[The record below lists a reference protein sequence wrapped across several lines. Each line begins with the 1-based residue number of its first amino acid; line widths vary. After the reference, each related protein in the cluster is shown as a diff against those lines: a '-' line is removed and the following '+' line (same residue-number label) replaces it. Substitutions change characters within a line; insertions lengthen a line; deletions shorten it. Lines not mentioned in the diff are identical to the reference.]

1 MMKEIKLSVKFNDE
15 NRKDAFESYITDS
28 EIEFTKV
35 DGWEAIKFIPIGKN
49 RGKRIVIEKM
59 SHWKSF
65 EVVIS
70 EATTGRRIYTYN

>member
-1 MMKEIKLSVKFNDE
+1 MKKEIKLYVKFNDE
-15 NRKDAFESYITDS
+15 NRKDAIESYVTDS
-28 EIEFTKV
+28 EIDFIKV

-65 EVVIS
+65 EVTIC
-70 EATTGRRIYTYN
+70 ETTTGRSIYTFN